1 MKIAGAIVLAVGLL
15 LGCVET
21 DSPRVE
27 PRAAEVE
34 RPGSLLPPINMETS
48 PVLKQVTAKVQTRPG
63 GPIEEAAMDV
73 FEVPVNPLWASADA
87 VQLEDNEL
95 VLGVVVDGQA
105 VAYPLRWLSLYE
117 ALNDR
122 IGDAHLTPTW

>member
-1 MKIAGAIVLAVGLL
+1 MKIAGVIVLAFGLL

-63 GPIEEAAMDV
+63 GPIEETSMDV
-73 FEVPVNPLWASADA
+73 FEVPVDPLWAPADE
-87 VQLEDNEL
+87 VRLDDDEL
-95 VLGVVVDGQA
+95 VLGVLVDSQA

-122 IGDAHLTPTW
+122 VGHAHLTPTW